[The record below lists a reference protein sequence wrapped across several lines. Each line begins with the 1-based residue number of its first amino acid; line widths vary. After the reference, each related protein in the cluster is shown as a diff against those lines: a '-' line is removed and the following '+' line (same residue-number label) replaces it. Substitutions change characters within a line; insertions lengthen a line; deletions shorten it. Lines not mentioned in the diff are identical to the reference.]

1 MIGRMWVMFMRLMA
15 VLPLSWVRALGWLLG
30 RTLFLLLGSRRRI
43 AETNLRLCFPD
54 RSPAARRALARQTF
68 VVFAQTWLDRGWLWH
83 APRRVL
89 ERRLVLQ
96 GAVHEL
102 QPGPQ
107 GEETPTILLCP
118 HFYGLDAAATTI
130 SMQVVRRWFSIY
142 SSQSDPALD
151 RWVREGRLRF
161 GDSKVFTR
169 TTGMKTILSAM
180 RDGGVLY
187 LLPDMDF
194 GPQDSVFVPF
204 YGMTAATLPS
214 VPRFA
219 RLGRAKVVPVL
230 PRLTPTGYTVDILPS
245 WQDFPTDDVLAD
257 TALVNRRLEG
267 YIDTMPAQ
275 YYWVHKRFKTRP
287 EGEPSVY

>member
-1 MIGRMWVMFMRLMA
+1 MSGRVGILFMRLMA
-15 VLPLSWVRALGWLLG
+15 FLPLSWVRALGWLLG
-30 RTLFLLLGSRRRI
+30 RALFALLGNRRHI
-43 AETNLRLCFPD
+43 AQTNLALCFPD
-54 RSPAARRALARQTF
+54 MDAAERRRLARQSF

-102 QPGPQ
+102 QGDA
-107 GEETPTILLCP
+107 PTILFCP

-130 SMQVVRRWFSIY
+130 SMQVQRRWFSIY
-142 SSQSDPALD
+142 SSQSDPAVD
-151 RWVREGRLRF
+151 EWVRKGRLRF
-161 GDSKVFTR
+161 GDSQVFTR
-169 TTGMKTILSAM
+169 TTGTKTIVNAM
-180 RDGGVLY
+180 RGGGVLY

-194 GPQDSVFVPF
+194 GAQDSLFVPF
-204 YGMTAATLPS
+204 YGVPAATLPS

-230 PRLTPTGYTVDILPS
+230 PRLTPTGYTVDILPA
-245 WQDFPTDDVLAD
+245 WTGFPSEDVRAD

-267 YIDTMPAQ
+267 YIDSMPAQ

-287 EGEPSVY
+287 EGAPSVY

>member
-1 MIGRMWVMFMRLMA
+1 MSGRVGILFMRLMA
-15 VLPLSWVRALGWLLG
+15 FLPLSWVRALGWLLG
-30 RTLFLLLGSRRRI
+30 RALFALLGNRRHI
-43 AETNLRLCFPD
+43 AQTNLALCFPD
-54 RSPAARRALARQTF
+54 MDAAERRRLARQSF

-102 QPGPQ
+102 QGDA
-107 GEETPTILLCP
+107 PTILFCP

-130 SMQVVRRWFSIY
+130 SMQVQRRWFSIY
-142 SSQSDPALD
+142 SSQSDPAVD
-151 RWVREGRLRF
+151 EWVRKGRLRF
-161 GDSKVFTR
+161 GDSQVFTR
-169 TTGMKTILSAM
+169 TTGTKTIVNAM
-180 RDGGVLY
+180 RGGGVLY

-194 GPQDSVFVPF
+194 GAQDSLFVPF
-204 YGMTAATLPS
+204 YGVPAATLPS

-230 PRLTPTGYTVDILPS
+230 PRLTPAGYTVDILPA
-245 WQDFPTDDVLAD
+245 WTGFPSEDVRAD

-267 YIDTMPAQ
+267 YIDSMPAQ

-287 EGEPSVY
+287 EGAPSVY

>member
-1 MIGRMWVMFMRLMA
+1 MSGRIGILFMRLMA
-15 VLPLSWVRALGWLLG
+15 VLPLSWVRALGWLFG
-30 RTLFLLLGSRRRI
+30 RALYALMGSRRHI
-43 AETNLRLCFPD
+43 TLTNLALCFPD
-54 RSPAARRALARQTF
+54 MDAAARKKLAQQSF

-89 ERRLVLQ
+89 DRRLVLQ

-102 QPGPQ
+102 QGD
-107 GEETPTILLCP
+107 TPTILFCP

-142 SSQSDPALD
+142 SSQSDPAVD
-151 RWVREGRLRF
+151 EWVRKGRLRF
-161 GDSKVFTR
+161 GDSQVFTR

-180 RDGGVLY
+180 RGGGVLY

-204 YGMTAATLPS
+204 YGVPAATLPS

-230 PRLTPTGYTVDILPS
+230 PRLTPTGYTVDILPA
-245 WQDFPTDDVLAD
+245 WTDFPTEDVLAD
-257 TALVNRRLEG
+257 TELVNRRLEG

-287 EGEPSVY
+287 EGAPSVY